1 MKSSNNSAVLGKYI
15 GRDING
21 KPLFIWR
28 YRK

>member
-1 MKSSNNSAVLGKYI
+1 MKNSNSAVLGKYI